1 MKTRFGVLVVVLAS
15 LAASGC
21 KMCCPSYD
29 YCSPTNPGAAND
41 EWCGKERR
49 GSIFTSYS
57 AAGEQVLP
65 GETIMDSSPAPAAAE
80 SEAEEQPNIVLP
92 PAPAPQPSTRPMN
105 YSRNA
110 SNTSTSARRTR

>member
-29 YCSPTNPGAAND
+29 YCSPTNPAAANN

-49 GSIFTSYS
+49 GSIFSGYS
-57 AAGEQVLP
+57 GGGEQVMS
-65 GETIMDSSPAPAAAE
+65 GETITDESPAPALPSPAPA
-80 SEAEEQPNIVLP
+80 QPSISLP
-92 PAPAPQPSTRPMN
+92 PAPPPQPTTTPMG

-110 SNTSTSARRTR
+110 SNLSTSRRTR